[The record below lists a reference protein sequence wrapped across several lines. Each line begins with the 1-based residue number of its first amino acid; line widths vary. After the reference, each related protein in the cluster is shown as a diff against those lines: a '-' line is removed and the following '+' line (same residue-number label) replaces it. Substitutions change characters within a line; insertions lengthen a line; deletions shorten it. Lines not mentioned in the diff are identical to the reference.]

1 MTTYTKSYII
11 RLHISIFNT
20 NTASSNSRR
29 APFLSCPDCTVVNWT
44 FHLSSSSSGYTH
56 GTPSGAEIIINFCAV
71 HRSNLRAPPVDNGS
85 LPPPATV
92 PGASLHHRGQ
102 LLVNDLGGAT
112 TSKRTF
118 KTTDCGDADH
128 IACCGHNVS
137 LSRWTPSP
145 YQSIYSLQ
153 RVWEVDGHIGDYC

>member
-44 FHLSSSSSGYTH
+44 FHLSSSSSGSTH

-71 HRSNLRAPPVDNGS
+71 RRSNFRAPPVDNGP
-85 LPPPATV
+85 LPPSATV
-92 PGASLHHRGQ
+92 PGAPLHQHQRVVLQ
-102 LLVNDLGGAT
+102 LVESAHPPLWT
-112 TSKRTF
+112 T
-118 KTTDCGDADH
+118 TT
-128 IACCGHNVS
+128 NVS
-137 LSRWTPSP
+137 SWSR
-145 YQSIYSLQ
+145 
-153 RVWEVDGHIGDYC
+153 HIEDNCL